1 MIPQECTLTVPQ
13 SQRFQVLQAV
23 LERAVIPEWGRK
35 PTFLVVDEAAS
46 YFDSNI
52 DDFLTEARKYKCG
65 CVFAHQFLDQAT
77 SSLRASLAANTTIKF
92 AAGIS
97 NADAR
102 AVASDMRTTA
112 DFILSQ
118 PRLTFAAHIRNVTP
132 NAVSIPV
139 PVGQLEHEPRM
150 DEAAYRRLR
159 ELNGEK
165 VSIPAAEQNV
175 GLRQRPAPSPPAS
188 SPSAE
193 VERKH
198 PEQEPKGDPSAPSE
212 DW

>member
-1 MIPQECTLTVPQ
+1 M
-13 SQRFQVLQAV
+13 LQAV
-23 LERAVIPEWGRK
+23 LERAVIPEWERK
-35 PTFLVVDEAAS
+35 PTFLIVDEAAS

-77 SSLRASLAANTTIKF
+77 SSLRASLAANTSIKF
-92 AAGIS
+92 AGGVS
-97 NADAR
+97 NSDAR

-132 NAVSIPV
+132 NAVCIPV
-139 PVGQLEHEPRM
+139 PVGTLEAEPRM
-150 DEAAYRRLR
+150 DAAAYRGLR
-159 ELNGEK
+159 ELNAEK
-165 VSIPAAEQNV
+165 VSIPAAEREA
-175 GLRQRPAPSPPAS
+175 GFPRRTASTTPTATKPAKAEPSP
-188 SPSAE
+188 SPT
-193 VERKH
+193 
-198 PEQEPKGDPSAPSE
+198 PKGDPSAPSE

>member
-1 MIPQECTLTVPQ
+1 
-13 SQRFQVLQAV
+13 
-23 LERAVIPEWGRK
+23 VIPEWDRK

-92 AAGIS
+92 AGGAS
-97 NADAR
+97 NSDAR
-102 AVASDMRTTA
+102 AMASDMRTTA

-139 PVGQLEHEPRM
+139 RVGLLEREPRM
-150 DEAAYRRLR
+150 AEAAYRRLR
-159 ELNGEK
+159 ELNGAK
-165 VSIPAAEQNV
+165 VSIPAAERTA
-175 GLRQRPAPSPPAS
+175 GFPPRPATDAPAASKPSTADKSRPSQPP
-188 SPSAE
+188 
-193 VERKH
+193 R
-198 PEQEPKGDPSAPSE
+198 GDPSAPSE